1 MDLNTLPKGRN
12 DIDGDNLYVNII
24 ETSLK
29 TKEEAGFEAHDRY
42 IDIQVPIS
50 GGESYG
56 VKARTLCTKPVGE
69 MDVEKDCI
77 LFDDAVEEVV
87 SREAGE
93 FIVFEPDTAHAPCI
107 GEGPIKKAV
116 FKVKAR

>member
-1 MDLNTLPKGRN
+1 
-12 DIDGDNLYVNII
+12 
-24 ETSLK
+24 
-29 TKEEAGFEAHDRY
+29 
-42 IDIQVPIS
+42 
-50 GGESYG
+50 
-56 VKARTLCTKPVGE
+56 

-77 LFDDAVEEVV
+77 MFDDAVEEVV

-116 FKVKAR
+116 FKVMAR